1 MEHLIEE
8 LFAEVGYRCEEWVGV
23 EDSAAR
29 LGIFGSN
36 TRPQLK
42 TVFCLEF
49 SRNILKCDLLLPIS
63 ETGPLTCLVVDDENQ
78 TAPRT

>member
-29 LGIFGSN
+29 LGIFGN
-36 TRPQLK
+36 ENRPELK
-42 TVFCLEF
+42 LVFCLE
-49 SRNILKCDLLLPIS
+49 SNRNILKCDLLLPIF
-63 ETGPLTCLVVDDENQ
+63 EMIPMPYLTGDQ
-78 TAPRT
+78 TR